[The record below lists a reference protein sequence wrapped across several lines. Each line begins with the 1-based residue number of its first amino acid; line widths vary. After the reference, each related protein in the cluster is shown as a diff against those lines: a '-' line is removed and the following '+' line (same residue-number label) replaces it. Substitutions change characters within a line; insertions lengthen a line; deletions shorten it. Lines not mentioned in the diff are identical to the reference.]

1 MQGQIKPDIAL
12 IKTDIL
18 KSVLY
23 FTGSQC
29 KDAKIGEML
38 FLFFVP
44 VSSLAAAFWTTLEDE
59 RLLFEAGHNKGSY
72 SNPGVRL

>member
-1 MQGQIKPDIAL
+1 MYFGAKPDIAL

-44 VSSLAAAFWTTLEDE
+44 VSSLAAAFWTT
-59 RLLFEAGHNKGSY
+59 
-72 SNPGVRL
+72 